1 MTDYGQELEFGYF
14 LIPDAGDPHGSARA
28 AGRDPSSIRR
38 RGCNRPMTHAGGR
51 WTHDR

>member
-14 LIPDAGDPHGSARA
+14 LIPDAGDPH
-28 AGRDPSSIRR
+28 
-38 RGCNRPMTHAGGR
+38 AGGR